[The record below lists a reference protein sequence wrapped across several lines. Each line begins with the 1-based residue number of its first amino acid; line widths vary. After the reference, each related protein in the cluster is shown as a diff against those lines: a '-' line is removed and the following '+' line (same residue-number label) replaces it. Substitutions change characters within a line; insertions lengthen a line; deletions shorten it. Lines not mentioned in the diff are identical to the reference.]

1 MSFVKNNF
9 TFVTIEIQN
18 MSTIQEQHTAGP
30 QAIGFDYQFYYFMLL
45 AIDLKQGEKIGFEVK
60 DDVHIEKQDGT
71 TILYQTKHTI
81 VKNTKGDLQNLTALD
96 VDLWKT
102 LSNWVDFINADGK
115 KSNFLNK
122 NSFILVTN
130 KSENNNDFIVAL
142 TLFKIDNDVDKIFLK
157 INELESKT
165 QDETLK
171 KYISKVGK
179 LSKIKLRLF
188 LKKLLIETDNDGI
201 IQKIKN
207 RLLEKYYLSDLVE
220 PIFESLS
227 SNLNMAKYLDIKER
241 KKFEIS
247 SEDFA
252 KRFGKCFKVLTE
264 IKPLPRREF
273 PILLP
278 DDLENQIFIKQLL
291 DIGEIKTGSNYIRDY
306 TTQMLKF
313 LNHFTYW
320 SEEENFILLTEAV
333 LFKEN
338 SVQIWTNEFKA
349 KYRKVGQKIEEG
361 LCVDDLEDEIKNLG
375 IELVDYIR
383 KQDLSIPGFTSI
395 GIEFSNG
402 HYYAL
407 SNNLEIGWH
416 FDWGNKYKK

>member
-1 MSFVKNNF
+1 MNL
-9 TFVTIEIQN
+9 
-18 MSTIQEQHTAGP
+18 QETHTAGP
-30 QAIGFDYQFYYFMLL
+30 QAIGFDYQFYYFMYL
-45 AIDLKQGEKIGFEVK
+45 AIELKQGQKIGFEVK
-60 DDVHIEKQDGT
+60 DDVHIDKHDGT

-81 VKNTKGDLQNLTALD
+81 VKNTDGDLQNLTTLD

-115 KSNFLNK
+115 NSSFLNE

-130 KSENNNDFIVAL
+130 KSDNNNDFIATL
-142 TLFKIDNDVDKIFLK
+142 NLFKSDNDIDKVSLK
-157 INELESKT
+157 INELENKT
-165 QDETLK
+165 KDVTLK
-171 KYISKVGK
+171 KYLKKVSK
-179 LSKIKLRLF
+179 LSKNKLKLF
-188 LKKLLIETDNDGI
+188 LKKLMIETDNDGI
-201 IQKIKN
+201 IEKIKN
-207 RLLEKYYLSDLVE
+207 RLLEKYYLVDLVD

-227 SNLNMAKYLDIKER
+227 SNLNMAKYLDIKDR

-252 KRFGKCFKVLTE
+252 KRFGKCFKVATE

-278 DDLENQIFIKQLL
+278 DDLESQIFIKQLL

-320 SEEENFILLTEAV
+320 SEEENFILLTDIAE
-333 LFKEN
+333 FKNN
-338 SVQIWTNEFKA
+338 SIQIWTNEFKA
-349 KYRKVGQKIEEG
+349 KYRQIERQINAG
-361 LCVDDLEDEIKNLG
+361 SSIDDLEDEVKNLA
-375 IELVDYIR
+375 IDLVDYIR
-383 KQDLSIPGFTSI
+383 KQDLSIPGFSAL
-395 GIEFSNG
+395 GVEFSNG

-407 SNNLEIGWH
+407 SDNLEIGWH
-416 FDWGNKYKK
+416 FDWGNKYKKE